1 MPIVFNRPSVNINL
15 DNDSKMFEVNI
26 TNDEKYNESGFLEFI
41 RYFKSTWKYVSDQN
55 DIYFMIINI
64 TAHGENDL
72 PLTAFIKLIQTITE
86 LHELF
91 SKHLHSCCIYSSGA
105 KKWQDAYELITKLY
119 KPKDQRPLRFTEN
132 IEEGKLFLISNQIIT
147 EKKQ

>member
-15 DNDSKMFEVNI
+15 DIESKMFEVNI
-26 TNDEKYNESGFLEFI
+26 TNDEKYNELGFLEFI
-41 RYFKSTWKYVSDQN
+41 EYFKSTWTYVSEQN

-64 TAHGENDL
+64 TANGENYL
-72 PLTAFIKLIQTITE
+72 PLTAFIKLIQTITD